1 MIGQIPPTMKES
13 DQSPVGEDAHAD
25 QNSPHRLRT
34 SLHERIQRIG
44 LPPGEDLPM
53 ISSDFSRRCHTNFE
67 ICRFSDVSHEVEH
80 TDDPEKAGAATTAEG
95 NVWIHVTGIHSAE
108 KLRAFGKSIGLHPLT
123 IEDVMCA
130 WTRPRVEINQS
141 ELFFTGRA
149 VGLDP
154 TGTLPKGQQISIVLR
169 DRTVVSF
176 AENEEDVFRPVKTRM
191 KVEGSRIRTEG
202 SSFLTYALIDVL
214 VDRLLVLTEAI
225 EEIVVGLE
233 EAILEEAEDKP
244 IPVDEIYRKKR
255 LVLRLN
261 RLAFPLRDA
270 IHDLHDLS
278 PEVMAPSMDVFLR
291 DLLDHS
297 RRAAERV
304 EHARG
309 MLHDLQ
315 DFHAA
320 RQDQRI
326 NRTMRLLTVIGTIFV
341 PLTFVAGVYGMNFNP
356 EASPWNMPLLNS
368 PYGYPICLA
377 GMTIFAGVMVLFF
390 RRKGWL

>member
-1 MIGQIPPTMKES
+1 MAK
-13 DQSPVGEDAHAD
+13 D
-25 QNSPHRLRT
+25 RT
-34 SLHERIQRIG
+34 SDGEKAAETEAPAHRMRTALHDRIQRIG
-44 LPPGEDLPM
+44 LPPGEDLPR
-53 ISSDFSRRCHTNFE
+53 ISSEFSRRCHTRFE
-67 ICRFSDVSHEVEH
+67 ICRFSAEFCRFEQ
-80 TDDPEKAGAATTAEG
+80 TDDPEAAGAATEAEEH
-95 NVWIHVTGIHSAE
+95 VWIHVTGIHSAD
-108 KLRAFGKSIGLHPLT
+108 KLRAFGKSTNLHPLT

-130 WTRPRVEINQS
+130 WTRPRVEINRG

-149 VGLDP
+149 VALDP
-154 TGTLPKGQQISIVLR
+154 SGTLPKGQQISVVLR
-169 DRTVVSF
+169 GRTVISF
-176 AENEEDVFRPVKTRM
+176 SENEEDLFRPVKTRLQ
-191 KVEGSRIRTEG
+191 VEGSRLRTEG
-202 SSFLTYALIDVL
+202 ASFLAYALIDVL
-214 VDRLLVLTEAI
+214 VDRLLVLTEAV

-233 EAILEEAEDKP
+233 EKIMEEPEDQP
-244 IPVDEIYRKKR
+244 VPVDEIYRKKR

-297 RRAAERV
+297 RRAADRV

-368 PYGYPICLA
+368 PWGYRICLG
-377 GMTIFAGVMVLFF
+377 GMAVFAGVMVCFF